1 MNNKPTPLRNSRL
14 QIPVSNE
21 ELEQVNK
28 KASDCGMNTA
38 TFCRFIILKSEIRV
52 E

>member
-1 MNNKPTPLRNSRL
+1 MNNKPKPKRNSRL
-14 QIPVSNE
+14 QIPVSND
-21 ELEQVNK
+21 ELNQINK
-28 KASDCGMNTA
+28 KASECGMNTA